1 MSSPGPVREFTGVLA
16 VQVTSMFPDSCIPQR
31 IVKGGTRLGAGV
43 GEPEGGPTVPGRSG
57 RVLMAE
63 RMRIGFGKPSAL
75 WLYFYGE
82 TAGNGRIHV
91 GYMSEHLRNTH
102 TN

>member
-1 MSSPGPVREFTGVLA
+1 
-16 VQVTSMFPDSCIPQR
+16 
-31 IVKGGTRLGAGV
+31 
-43 GEPEGGPTVPGRSG
+43 
-57 RVLMAE
+57 MAE